1 MENGFLMSYPSW
13 ELLTQVFVVL
23 MAQYVQVIHNL
34 GLIMQMETL
43 KMAEI
48 TFILVVGNELNKDRI
63 WYSMANYSG

>member
-48 TFILVVGNELNKDRI
+48 TFILVVGNELSKDRI
-63 WYSMANYSG
+63 WVCNG

>member
-1 MENGFLMSYPSW
+1 MENGLLMSYPSW

-63 WYSMANYSG
+63 WVCNG